1 VTDAPTER
9 EGEGAWAKVR
19 RRKVVQWG
27 LAYAAGAWALLQGL
41 EYITSTFHWPEQ
53 FQQLAT
59 LALLT
64 GLPIVLIIAWYHG
77 DRGEQRVSGAELTI
91 IVLLLLLAGGF
102 LWHYQRPSEKPAAP
116 GSATGPG
123 TAESRPVLTPAVA
136 DARPSVAV
144 LPFEN
149 RSAKQDDAFFVD
161 GIHDDILTQLSKV
174 SALKVISRTS
184 VERFRTTELG
194 LQQIAKQ
201 LGVSN
206 ILEGGV
212 QRAGERVRI
221 TVQLIDTATDAHLW
235 AESYDR
241 ELTAT
246 NIFAIQSEVAGAIAV
261 ALRATLTAGES
272 ASVNAVPTQSLEAW
286 EAYQRG
292 KQRMARR
299 TSASLA
305 ESVEHFQKAIAADPT
320 FALSYVGLA
329 DALLIQVFY
338 EYTPRTA
345 SLARAEKVIEKALEL
360 DPNLAG
366 AHTSLGKLFEYL
378 DDNER
383 AEVEYRR
390 AIELNPNYATAYHW
404 YALLLANEGR
414 LREALR
420 AAEKAEAL
428 DPLSAIIN
436 NAVAVTLDRQGRF
449 EEALAGYRKA
459 LHNDPGMS
467 VVYVNVA
474 ALHSYAFGRLDLA
487 APFLEKAAE
496 LDPSDA
502 NAPARVGWLYLDL
515 GDDKRAEQWFARAL
529 KHGASGVV
537 ANDAAAFWHLYRGEQ
552 DKALTF
558 ARRSYEIEP
567 RRSSGLALLRDADLA
582 SGNWQAART
591 RYAKAFPELLAVTP
605 PRIDGQNYYVAV
617 DLAVVLQQSG
627 ELDRANQLLDSSE
640 AFIRTIPRMG
650 QGGYWMTDV
659 QIFALR
665 GQKREALK
673 ALREAEK
680 AGWRSSWR
688 YVSDF
693 DPALTSIRSEAEF
706 TAVFADIERDMR
718 RQCTDLAARPRGAPL
733 DLVPAD

>member
-1 VTDAPTER
+1 MTDAPTER
-9 EGEGAWAKVR
+9 GEEGAWTSLR

-27 LAYAAGAWALLQGL
+27 LGYAAVAWAALQGI
-41 EYITSTFHWPEQ
+41 EYLGGTFDWPRAIQ
-53 FQQLAT
+53 RWATVALILA
-59 LALLT
+59 
-64 GLPIVLIIAWYHG
+64 LPIVVTLAWYHG
-77 DRGEQRVSGAELTI
+77 DKGEQRVNRSELAVLT
-91 IVLLLLLAGGF
+91 VLLLLGGGA
-102 LWHYQRPSEKPAAP
+102 LWWFAQR
-116 GSATGPG
+116 G
-123 TAESRPVLTPAVA
+123 TPADVA
-136 DARPSVAV
+136 ETATAGEPPVPASSAGVSAAAGPSIAV

-149 RSAKQDDAFFVD
+149 RSRLEEDAFFVD
-161 GIHDDILTQLSKV
+161 GIHDDILTQLAKV

-184 VERFRTTELG
+184 VEKFRDTELSTKE
-194 LQQIAKQ
+194 IAAQ
-201 LGVSN
+201 LGVTSL
-206 ILEGGV
+206 LEGGV

-261 ALRATLTAGES
+261 ALRTTLSAGEK

-299 TSASLA
+299 TSAAVA
-305 ESVEHFQKAIAADPT
+305 ESVEYFQKAIAADPG
-320 FALSYVGLA
+320 FALAYVGLA

-338 EYTPRTA
+338 EYAPRTD
-345 SLARAEKVIEKALEL
+345 SLASAEKVIGKALEL

-366 AHTSLGKLFEYL
+366 AHTSLGRLLEYL

-404 YALLLANEGR
+404 YAFLLANEGR
-414 LREALR
+414 LGEALR
-420 AAEKAEAL
+420 AAEDAEAL

-436 NAVAVTLDRQGRF
+436 NMVAVALDRQGRF
-449 EEALAGYRKA
+449 DEAFAGYKKA
-459 LHNDPGMS
+459 LHNDPAMP
-467 VVYVNVA
+467 VIYANVA
-474 ALHSYAFGRLDLA
+474 ALQSDAYGRLDLA

-502 NAPARVGWLYLDL
+502 NAPARVVWLYLDL
-515 GDDKRAEQWFARAL
+515 GDDKRAEQWLTRAMQR
-529 KHGASGVV
+529 GASGVV
-537 ANDAAAFWHLYRGEQ
+537 ANDPAAFWYLFRGEQ
-552 DKALTF
+552 DKALAF
-558 ARRSYEIEP
+558 ARRSFEIEP
-567 RRSSGLALLRDADLA
+567 RRSAGLALLRDADLA
-582 SGNWQAART
+582 LGNWQAARV
-591 RYAKAFPELLAVTP
+591 RYAKAFPELLGATP
-605 PRIDGQNYYVAV
+605 ARIDGQNYRAAV

-627 ELDRANQLLDSSE
+627 ERERADQLLDSSE

-650 QGGYWMTDV
+650 QGGYWMTDA

-665 GQKREALK
+665 GQKREAVD

-680 AGWRSSWR
+680 AGWRGSWR
-688 YVSDF
+688 YVRDF
-693 DPALTSIRSEAEF
+693 DPALNSIRDDVEF
-706 TAVFADIERDMR
+706 KAVFADIERDMA
-718 RQCTDLAARPRGAPL
+718 RQRAELAARPKDAPL
-733 DLVPAD
+733 DLAIGN